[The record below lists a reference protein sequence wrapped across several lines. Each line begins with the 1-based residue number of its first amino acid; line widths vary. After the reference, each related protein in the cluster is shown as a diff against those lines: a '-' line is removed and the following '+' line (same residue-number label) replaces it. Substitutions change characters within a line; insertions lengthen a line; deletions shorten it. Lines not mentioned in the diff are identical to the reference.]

1 MKHYVLLKLAP
12 GADAEK
18 VEEKLFKTYDK
29 LDEELNWL
37 NKPAIY
43 RCCANTGSN
52 ADIMAVINIDGEEH
66 LQEYL
71 SHPLQL
77 KLEKSIGDA
86 VASIITF
93 DHY

>member
-18 VEEKLFKTYDK
+18 VEEKLFKAYDK

-37 NKPAIY
+37 NKPAVY
-43 RCCANTGSN
+43 RNCVSSGTN
-52 ADIMAVINIDGEEH
+52 ADIMVVINMDGADH
-66 LQEYL
+66 MQEYL
-71 SHPLQL
+71 THPLHL
-77 KLEKSIGDA
+77 KLEKAIAES
-86 VASIITF
+86 VADIVTF